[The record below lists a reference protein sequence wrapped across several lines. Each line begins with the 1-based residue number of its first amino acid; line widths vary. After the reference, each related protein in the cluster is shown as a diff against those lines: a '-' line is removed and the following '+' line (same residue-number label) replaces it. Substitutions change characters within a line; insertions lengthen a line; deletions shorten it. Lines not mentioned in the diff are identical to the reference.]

1 MFHLQARVSRA
12 KLPSG
17 EGAVDLYVNISD
29 ARGEVLCRESFGA
42 PVLIREGVLNVEV
55 GRGMDCALDEV
66 LAEQGALYA
75 QLCLGSASSCLR
87 PVELTAVPY
96 ALAAHMASEVLS
108 ARAATQAAQARY
120 AHRATADADVLFPGA
135 LGYGYFDLY
144 THAARDRGALY
155 PSEEAYAPYRE
166 GGFLQWTPVRG
177 DGGAAAPLGE
187 DFNANQLFLVGE
199 DEQQQLSLLSTVS
212 LVARRTRVMG
222 RVRVMSGH
230 LVTRGGAEASGALRV
245 RRALSAPRLEVVSGD
260 LAVAHNAAVTGR
272 AEVGGSLEVRGG
284 LSARALVGASSVEVG
299 AGLVASQAAARLGA
313 VESLGAAVLS
323 APTAVRVGGGAR
335 VEGGG
340 GGGGVAP
347 RGLSVRGAARVG
359 GETRV
364 LGETTLTRALDPAAP
379 GETSALGLSLSPAGG
394 APRRVLSQR
403 QSGVLELN
411 QPARQGE
418 EPFSQ
423 VHVKARRVV
432 FEGEAVFADG
442 QLGGECALV
451 SVGTADSPKL
461 QLRCGGEALSFASD
475 QCGNGRRFRCACGDG
490 SVDPSEECD
499 DGNRDDADACR
510 DRCALA
516 RCGDG
521 VPRLDL
527 TSPSQEGYEECDD
540 ANGDDLDA
548 CLSTCRAASCGDGL
562 LRRDLAAG
570 ERGYEECDDGN
581 RLDSDACTARCSVA
595 RCGDGAV
602 WGGREECDDANLVD
616 ADGCDARCVREVC
629 GNGVVQAG
637 ERCDDG
643 NASSA
648 DACVGCQPARC
659 GDGVRRLDVLS
670 PAAPGY
676 EECDDGNEDSR
687 DGCLAC
693 RAARC
698 GDGVTRAGV
707 EQCDDGGVAP
717 YDGCE

>member
-1 MFHLQARVSRA
+1 
-12 KLPSG
+12 
-17 EGAVDLYVNISD
+17 
-29 ARGEVLCRESFGA
+29 
-42 PVLIREGVLNVEV
+42 
-55 GRGMDCALDEV
+55 
-66 LAEQGALYA
+66 
-75 QLCLGSASSCLR
+75 
-87 PVELTAVPY
+87 
-96 ALAAHMASEVLS
+96 
-108 ARAATQAAQARY
+108 
-120 AHRATADADVLFPGA
+120 
-135 LGYGYFDLY
+135 
-144 THAARDRGALY
+144 
-155 PSEEAYAPYRE
+155 
-166 GGFLQWTPVRG
+166 
-177 DGGAAAPLGE
+177 
-187 DFNANQLFLVGE
+187 
-199 DEQQQLSLLSTVS
+199 
-212 LVARRTRVMG
+212 
-222 RVRVMSGH
+222 
-230 LVTRGGAEASGALRV
+230 
-245 RRALSAPRLEVVSGD
+245 
-260 LAVAHNAAVTGR
+260 
-272 AEVGGSLEVRGG
+272 
-284 LSARALVGASSVEVG
+284 
-299 AGLVASQAAARLGA
+299 
-313 VESLGAAVLS
+313 
-323 APTAVRVGGGAR
+323 
-335 VEGGG
+335 
-340 GGGGVAP
+340 
-347 RGLSVRGAARVG
+347 
-359 GETRV
+359 
-364 LGETTLTRALDPAAP
+364 
-379 GETSALGLSLSPAGG
+379 
-394 APRRVLSQR
+394 VLSQR

-602 WGGREECDDANLVD
+602 GGGREECDDANLVD

-698 GDGVTRAGV
+698 GDGVARAGV

-717 YDGCE
+717 YDGCEPSCRLECAGVDWAGHFVDAGGELHLSTVGRRGSPTAGGGGGPQVAVGLTLTARRRVVFEVTAQTYDAYLHLRRACDDQASIAADDDSGGDLRPRISMFLDPGTYYLVLDGFARAAGAATVRVSVSDCAEIPVVAEIAPARSFLSFFWRSFGSGSLSLNTAGGALVTHRQCGGAGPQKAVRFSLPFAARVRFSTLASFDSVLHLRRELDCDRTTDITCDDDSGPGLNSDLSATLAAGTYYVIVDGYLGRSGDLTLYYEIN